1 MPAVGSTTRRGFVAI
16 LATLLLG
23 AGASVPAAAA
33 ETQTVR
39 IARQLGLGY
48 LQLYVAE
55 KERLIEKHAA
65 AAGLGEVKV
74 SWVALGNPSAI
85 GDALLSNSVEFGAS
99 GVPPFLLLWD
109 RTRGPDQVKALAALN
124 SQPAYLNTNK
134 ANVKTI
140 ADFAPQDRIAVP
152 SVKTAFQ
159 AIILQMAAEKTF
171 GEAQRFKLDTQTVSL
186 SHPDA
191 TVALVGGRSEI
202 VAHFTS
208 PPYQYQQLQDP
219 KIHRVLSSYEITNGP
234 ASFSALY
241 ARNSFEQKN
250 PRLTRAILDAVEE
263 ATSII
268 RSRPDD
274 AARIFI
280 EIEKSN
286 LSPEFVR
293 GMLTDPEIRFGVA
306 PENMTVFTDFLA
318 RTGLIKQKPGDW
330 RDLFFPEL
338 HDRTGS

>member
-1 MPAVGSTTRRGFVAI
+1 MARFLGFTGLAAMAALAIST
-16 LATLLLG
+16 LAT
-23 AGASVPAAAA
+23 PAAA

-39 IARQLGLGY
+39 VARQLGLGY

-74 SWVALGNPSAI
+74 SWIAIGNPSAI
-85 GDALLSNSVEFGAS
+85 GDAILSNSAEFGAS

-109 RTRGPDQVKALAALN
+109 RTRGADQIKALAALN

-134 ANVKTI
+134 PNVKSI
-140 ADFAPQDRIAVP
+140 ADFAPEDRIAVP

-191 TVALVGGRSEI
+191 TVAILGGRSEI

-208 PPYQYQQLQDP
+208 PPYQYQQLRDP
-219 KIHRVLSSYEITNGP
+219 KVHRVLSSYEITDGP

-241 ARNSFEQKN
+241 AKSSFEQKN
-250 PRLTRAILDAVEE
+250 PKLTRAVLDAIEE
-263 ATSII
+263 ATSFI
-268 RSRPDD
+268 RTRPDD

-286 LSPEFVR
+286 LTSEFVR
-293 GMLTDPEIRFGVA
+293 GMLADPEIRYGVA
-306 PENMTVFTDFLA
+306 PEKITVFTDFLA
-318 RTGLIKQKPGDW
+318 RTGLIKAKPADW
-330 RDLFFPEL
+330 RELFFPEL
-338 HDRTGS
+338 HDRAGS